1 MAKPTILLVDDS
13 VLMRTIIGDIVRSD
27 EDLSLV
33 GAAENGKVA
42 LEMVKALK
50 PDIVLLDI
58 EMPEM
63 SGLEVMEHLS
73 LMSRAKV
80 IIISSVAQ
88 VGSPEANEARALG
101 AVEIIAKPSGTM
113 SLDLAHKKGHDIVVA
128 IRRAAG
134 LPAPT
139 RP

>member
-1 MAKPTILLVDDS
+1 MAKTRVLLVDDS

-27 EDLSLV
+27 SELELIGS
-33 GAAENGKVA
+33 AENGLIA
-42 LEMVKALK
+42 LEMIKSQK

-63 SGLEVMEHLS
+63 DGLEVMEHLS
-73 LMSRAKV
+73 LISKAKV

-88 VGSPEANEARALG
+88 LGSPEASEARALG
-101 AVEIIAKPSGTM
+101 AAEVIAKPSGTM
-113 SLDLAHKKGHDIVVA
+113 SLDLAHKKGHDIVSA

-134 LPAPT
+134 LALVGD
-139 RP
+139 

>member
-1 MAKPTILLVDDS
+1 MAKPRVLLVDDS

-27 EDLSLV
+27 EELELV

-42 LEMVKALK
+42 LDMVKSLK

-63 SGLEVMEHLS
+63 TGLEVMEHLS
-73 LMSRAKV
+73 LISRAKV

-88 VGSPEANEARALG
+88 IGSAEADEARSLG

-113 SLDLAHKKGHDIVVA
+113 SLDLAHKKGHDIIVA

-134 LPAPT
+134 LPPPVRA
-139 RP
+139 

>member
-1 MAKPTILLVDDS
+1 MAKPRILLVDDS

-27 EDLSLV
+27 EELELV

-42 LEMVKALK
+42 LDMVKSLK

-63 SGLEVMEHLS
+63 TGLEVMEHLS
-73 LMSRAKV
+73 LISRAKV

-88 VGSPEANEARALG
+88 IGSSEANEARSLG

-113 SLDLAHKKGHDIVVA
+113 SLDLAHKKGHDIIVA

-134 LPAPT
+134 LPPPVKA
-139 RP
+139 